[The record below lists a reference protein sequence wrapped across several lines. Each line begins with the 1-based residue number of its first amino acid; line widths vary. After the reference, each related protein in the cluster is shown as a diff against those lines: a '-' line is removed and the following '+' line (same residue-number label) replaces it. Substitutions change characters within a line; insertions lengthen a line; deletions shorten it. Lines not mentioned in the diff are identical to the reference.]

1 MTIGK
6 GGEMP
11 KTKSGKK
18 KNKVVKVKD
27 FDSMTVSQVME
38 KDVQSVRM
46 KTKGDMIAALMIEG
60 FGAVPV
66 VENGGKLA
74 GIVSEYDLLAA
85 IDDRHHL
92 GTVTAKD
99 IMTSNPYSV
108 RAETTLGT
116 LVHVLRASDLVR
128 VPVVDAEDKLI
139 GIIARRDVLRTYL
152 ATGGKRQQ

>member
-1 MTIGK
+1 MKKIR
-6 GGEMP
+6 
-11 KTKSGKK
+11 KTKV
-18 KNKVVKVKD
+18 KVVKVKD

-46 KTKGDMIAALMIEG
+46 KTKGDMIAALMIG

>member
-1 MTIGK
+1 MKTIK
-6 GGEMP
+6 R
-11 KTKSGKK
+11 S
-18 KNKVVKVKD
+18 KVVKVKD

-38 KDVQSVRM
+38 TDVQYVPLKM
-46 KTKGDMIAALMIEG
+46 KGDMIATLLIEG
-60 FGAVPV
+60 LGAVPV
-66 VENGGKLA
+66 VENGKKLA
-74 GIVSEYDLLAA
+74 GIVSEHDLLAV

-92 GTVTAKD
+92 DALAAKD

-128 VPVVDAEDKLI
+128 VPVVDAKDKLI

-152 ATGGKRQQ
+152 ATGGKREQ